1 MAALSDAQYTKA
13 LAFMSYFVYLQA
25 YNVYLQAYN
34 GLQRPPRQL
43 SIG

>member
-1 MAALSDAQYTKA
+1 MAAPGDAQSTKA

-34 GLQRPPRQL
+34 GLQRPAKQL